1 MHTQRLERVASAL
14 LATHVAMLVFATAAM
29 VTILAGSFPV
39 LMEGPYTAEA
49 FAFGWKWA
57 GQLTVVSGA
66 VATLVLT
73 SALFGWRRATML
85 FVASVSIAL
94 SSELAGTITDLPFGP
109 YDYTP
114 MLGYRIAGEVPYPI
128 PVSWYYMLF
137 ASIAMTARLARV
149 DDAPG
154 TKWRWALV
162 AGAILTAWD
171 VPMEVHMTAVQPAH
185 WVWRLETLPAWVPDW
200 LGGPLFYGMPL
211 TNWIGWYV
219 TGVAISRVML
229 AIVPP
234 TVWASATAA
243 TAFPLV
249 LYAANGVMPILTT
262 ARHGLWLAAGLGTV
276 AMGLPLWLASRG
288 RRPTSATG

>member
-1 MHTQRLERVASAL
+1 MHTQRLTRIANGL
-14 LATHVAMLVFATAAM
+14 LATHAVMIVFATAAM

-39 LMEGPYTAEA
+39 LMEGPYTAQA

-66 VATLVLT
+66 IATLVLT
-73 SALFGWRRATML
+73 RALFGWQRAALL

-109 YDYTP
+109 YDYTQ
-114 MLGYRIAGEVPYPI
+114 MLGYRIGGEVPYPI

-137 ASIAMTARLARV
+137 ASVAITARIARA
-149 DDAPG
+149 DDASS
-154 TKWRWALV
+154 TKWRWALI

-171 VPMEVHMTAVQPAH
+171 VPMEVHMTVVQPVH

-200 LGGPLFYGMPL
+200 LGGPIYYGMPL
-211 TNWIGWYV
+211 SNWIGWYL
-219 TGVAISRVML
+219 TGVVISRVML

-234 TVWASATAA
+234 TVWRASTAA
-243 TAFPLV
+243 LAFPLV

-262 ARHGLWLAAGLGTV
+262 ARHGLWLAAVLGTLL
-276 AMGLPLWLASRG
+276 MGLPLWLASRD
-288 RRPTSATG
+288 RQRMSATG